1 MSTPTTPQTP
11 PAAASP
17 VPTSDERLQ
26 AIEKRLQDLKPEGK
40 GKDKDG
46 WDKFEKLSTAMWS
59 VVTLLV
65 SIFVTGRIENALKE
79 RELHLE
85 NVKDMQTLMQQLDK
99 ADSATAMSCALALGA
114 HGRYA
119 VAPMIQVL
127 QAGVVDHR
135 EAAVAGLRAAAAI
148 DQDFVCNQ
156 LTAVINNRTR
166 LYQME
171 VHESAA
177 KLLGD
182 LDCRKAVDPLRK
194 YVARLEQSKPENAP
208 FGPVPGSQGLSQNNI
223 ASVRKQAEDSLTA
236 LKQSP

>member
-1 MSTPTTPQTP
+1 MSTANPPQPLPVTTTAPT
-11 PAAASP
+11 A
-17 VPTSDERLQ
+17 DDRLQ
-26 AIEKRLQDLKPEGK
+26 AIEKRLKELKPEG
-40 GKDKDG
+40 KDG
-46 WDKFEKLSTAMWS
+46 WDKFEKLSTLMWS

-85 NVKDMQTLMQQLDK
+85 NVKDMQALMQQLDK
-99 ADSATAMSCALALGA
+99 ADSSTAMSCALALGA

-148 DQDFVCNQ
+148 DEDFVCNR
-156 LTAVINNRTR
+156 LTGVINNRTR

-182 LDCRKAVDPLRK
+182 LNCQKAVGPLRN
-194 YVARLEQSKPENAP
+194 YVARLEQSKPDNAP
-208 FGPVPGSQGLSQNNI
+208 FGPVPGSQALSENNI
-223 ASVRKQAEDSLTA
+223 AAVKKQAQDSLTA
-236 LKQSP
+236 LTQQQ

>member
-1 MSTPTTPQTP
+1 MSASSTPEPP
-11 PAAASP
+11 PAAAPHAPP
-17 VPTSDERLQ
+17 VEERLQ
-26 AIEKRLQDLKPEGK
+26 AIEKRLKELKPEG
-40 GKDKDG
+40 KDG
-46 WDKFEKLSTAMWS
+46 WDKFEKLSSVIWG

-85 NVKDMQTLMQQLDK
+85 NVKDMQTLMQNLDK
-99 ADSATAMSCALALGA
+99 ADADAAMSNALALGA

-127 QAGVVDHR
+127 QAGVVGHR
-135 EAAVAGLRAAAAI
+135 EAAIAGLRAAAAI
-148 DQDFVCNQ
+148 DGEFVCKE
-156 LTAVINNRTR
+156 LTGVIKNRTR

-182 LDCRKAVDPLRK
+182 LDCQNAAEPLRS
-194 YVARLEQSKPENAP
+194 YVGRLERSSPENAP
-208 FGPVPGSQGLSQNNI
+208 FGPVPGSQGITDNNI
-223 ASVRKQAEDSLTA
+223 SAVKKQAQDSLKA
-236 LKQSP
+236 LTQP

>member
-1 MSTPTTPQTP
+1 
-11 PAAASP
+11 
-17 VPTSDERLQ
+17 VEERLQ
-26 AIEKRLQDLKPEGK
+26 AIEKHLTELKPDK
-40 GKDKDG
+40 GKDG
-46 WDKFEKLSTAMWS
+46 WDKFEKLSTLMWS

-85 NVKDMQTLMQQLDK
+85 NVKDMQKLMQDMDR
-99 ADSATAMSCALALGA
+99 ADADTAMSYALALGA

-127 QAGVVDHR
+127 QAGVVAHR

-156 LTAVINNRTR
+156 LTGVIKNRTR

-182 LDCRKAVDPLRK
+182 LDCRKAVEPLRR
-194 YVARLEQSKPENAP
+194 YVARLEQSKPDNAP
-208 FGPVPGSQGLSQNNI
+208 FGPVPGSQGVSENNI
-223 ASVRKQAEDSLTA
+223 GAVRKQAQDSLTA
-236 LKQSP
+236 LTQSQ